1 MIIEVIDQRQ
11 VDIVAALAKEIWTEY
26 YMPIIDRDQV
36 EYMLGTF
43 QSKGAISVQIH
54 TEGHLYFYMD
64 DFKMDKIV
72 F

>member
-1 MIIEVIDQRQ
+1 MIIKVIEQRQ
-11 VDIVAALAKEIWTEY
+11 VDIVTVLAKEIWTEY
-26 YMPIIDRDQV
+26 CMPIIDKDQV
-36 EYMLGTF
+36 ECMLGAF
-43 QSKGAISVQIH
+43 QSKGAISAQIH

>member
-11 VDIVAALAKEIWTEY
+11 VDIVTVLAKEIWTEY

-36 EYMLGTF
+36 EYMPGTF
-43 QSKGAISVQIH
+43 QSNSAISAQIH
-54 TEGHLYFYMD
+54 TEGHLYFYMA
-64 DFKMDKIV
+64 DFKMETIV